1 MAIWDNH
8 SETTK
13 KTILEGIR
21 AFSKM
26 LRKDKRKEKI
36 NNVLCTRSNQP
47 YNIQV
52 SLTGT
57 IIRDNSYVM
66 LNPMGVQI
74 IESPYAQ

>member
-1 MAIWDNH
+1 
-8 SETTK
+8 
-13 KTILEGIR
+13 
-21 AFSKM
+21 M

-52 SLTGT
+52 SLSGT

>member
-1 MAIWDNH
+1 MTIWDNH

-36 NNVLCTRSNQP
+36 NNVLFTRS
-47 YNIQV
+47 
-52 SLTGT
+52 
-57 IIRDNSYVM
+57 
-66 LNPMGVQI
+66 
-74 IESPYAQ
+74 